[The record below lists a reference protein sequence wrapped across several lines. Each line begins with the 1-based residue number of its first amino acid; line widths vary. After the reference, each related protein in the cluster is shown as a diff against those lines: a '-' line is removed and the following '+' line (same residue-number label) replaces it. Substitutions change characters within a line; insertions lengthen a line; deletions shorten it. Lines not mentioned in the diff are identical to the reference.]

1 MTTSDPFP
9 RPDCLL
15 NLACPKALEEE
26 MLDVLATQAALVPGF
41 TVIQA
46 QGVGANV
53 ELVTTLEQVQGRA
66 RRVLLQIA
74 LARSSLA
81 PLLATLRQAL
91 PSPQIAYWVVPLLD
105 FGHFAEAA

>member
-1 MTTSDPFP
+1 MTLPCPSPS
-9 RPDCLL
+9 PDCLL
-15 NLACPKALEEE
+15 HIAIPKALEEE
-26 MLDVLATQAALVPGF
+26 MLDLLAAQAALVPGF

-46 QGVGANV
+46 QGVGVDV
-53 ELVTTLEQVQGRA
+53 ELATTLEQVQGRA

-74 LARSSLA
+74 LGRDCLA
-81 PLLATLRQAL
+81 PLLAVLRQAL